1 MYLADQLFS
10 DEEYRR
16 RLTAVR
22 KRMSD
27 RGFAGLVVID
37 PANICYLTGYNAW
50 SFYTP
55 QMLWVPADGPMI
67 FYSRQMDAHGAHRT
81 SWLPEDQ
88 VVGYPERYVH
98 REDTHPFDWVAADLR
113 ERCGVVRGDQIGM
126 EMDAHFFSP
135 KAYLALTGALPEWT
149 PVDSGELVN
158 WVRSVKCDA
167 EIDMMRSAAAVCTGA
182 MLAAVETI
190 DVGVRQCDAAAAI
203 SQAQI
208 TGTPEAGGDY
218 PAIVPLLPTGPAADT
233 PHLTWHQGAFADDI
247 AVVVEL
253 AGVHNRYHC
262 PMARTIALG
271 TVAPEI
277 DRVAG
282 VTTEGLN
289 AVLDAI
295 RPGVATRDL
304 AEIWNGV
311 LARNNMA
318 KPSRLGYSIGLGY
331 PPDWGERT
339 ISIRTEDDTILEPN
353 MTFHVICGMWLDN
366 AGFELSESVRVT
378 DTGVETFTALPRE
391 LLRKSR

>member
-16 RLTAVR
+16 RRTAVH

-27 RGFAGLVVID
+27 RGLAALVVTD

-67 FYSRQMDAHGAHRT
+67 FYSREMDARGAHRT
-81 SWLPEDQ
+81 SWLPDDQ
-88 VVGYPERYVH
+88 VVGYPETYVQ
-98 REDTHPFDWVAADLR
+98 RPDVHPFDWVGRDLR
-113 ERCGVVRGDQIGM
+113 ERGLVVRGDLVGI

-135 KAYLALTGALPEWT
+135 KAYLALVGGLPEWT
-149 PVDSGELVN
+149 AVDSGELVN

-167 EIDMMRSAAAVCTGA
+167 EIELMRKAAAVCTGA

-208 TGTPEAGGDY
+208 TGTRQAGGDY

-233 PHLTWHQGAFADDI
+233 PHLTWHQGVFADDV

-262 PMARTIALG
+262 PMARTVALG
-271 TVAPEI
+271 TVSPEI

-282 VTTEGLN
+282 VTAEGLD
-289 AVLDAI
+289 AVLAAV
-295 RPGVATRDL
+295 RPGIPTREL
-304 AEIWNGV
+304 ARIWNDV
-311 LARNNMA
+311 LARNNLA
-318 KPSRLGYSIGLGY
+318 KASRLGYSIGLGY

-339 ISIRTEDDTILEPN
+339 ISIRAEDETILEPN

-366 AGFELSESVRVT
+366 AGFELSESIRVT
-378 DTGVETFTALPRE
+378 DDGVETFTDLPRE